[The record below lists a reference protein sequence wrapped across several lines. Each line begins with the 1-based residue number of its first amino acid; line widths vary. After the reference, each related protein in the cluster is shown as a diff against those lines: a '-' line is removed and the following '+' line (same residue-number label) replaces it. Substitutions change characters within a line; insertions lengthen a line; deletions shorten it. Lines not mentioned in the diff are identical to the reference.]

1 MPVRALHPLSIHT
14 TSQPGGSRSPMCFAS
29 KRALSAR
36 TSPRDSNRANP
47 WHTCCGYLLGSAIHQ
62 LLSIA
67 VATASCCSSVA
78 SCARWLAH
86 SWAVGA
92 GRDMLAV
99 GARSC
104 LSTQAR
110 AGSRLRLIPSGG
122 TPVFAA
128 RQSTMSSQ
136 RGVIPRVLSS
146 IPAMPL
152 DSSMRIV
159 WVSSHVLSFITR
171 GSTRRSAT
179 TH

>member
-1 MPVRALHPLSIHT
+1 VRALHPLSIHT
-14 TSQPGGSRSPMCFAS
+14 APQPGGSRSPMCFAS
-29 KRALSAR
+29 KRALSPR
-36 TSPRDSNRANP
+36 TSARDSNRANSR
-47 WHTCCGYLLGSAIHQ
+47 HTCCRYLLGSAIRQ

-67 VATASCCSSVA
+67 VATASCRSSVA

-104 LSTQAR
+104 LSTHAR
-110 AGSRLRLIPSGG
+110 AGSRLRLKLNEASGI
-122 TPVFAA
+122 FAA

-136 RGVIPRVLSS
+136 RWVIPRVLAS

-152 DSSMRIV
+152 DSSMRIF
-159 WVSSHVLSFITR
+159 WVSSHVLSFITT